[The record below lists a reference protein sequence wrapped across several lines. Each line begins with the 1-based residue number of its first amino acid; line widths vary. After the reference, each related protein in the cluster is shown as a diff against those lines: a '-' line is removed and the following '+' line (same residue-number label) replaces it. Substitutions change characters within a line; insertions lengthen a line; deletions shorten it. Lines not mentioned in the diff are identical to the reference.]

1 MTAKKP
7 RPRSRAG
14 GKPKASHGSLR
25 PRKPKAPE
33 ALQDF
38 VDVVASLN
46 AARARFLVVG
56 AYAMAAH
63 GVPRA
68 TGDLDVWVEPT
79 EENGPRVF
87 EALARFGAPL
97 QALGITLRDLL
108 APGVVCQIGLP
119 PRRIDITT
127 VIDGVEFTEA
137 WEERLEGSLGPVR
150 LSYIGREAL
159 IRNKE
164 AAGRAKDLADLELL
178 RRPGGEKSGR
188 NPR

>member
-1 MTAKKP
+1 M
-7 RPRSRAG
+7 
-14 GKPKASHGSLR
+14 
-25 PRKPKAPE
+25 
-33 ALQDF
+33 
-38 VDVVASLN
+38 DVVASLN
-46 AARARFLVVG
+46 ASRARYLVVG

-68 TGDLDVWVEPT
+68 TGDLDVWVEPS

-97 QALGITLRDLL
+97 QALGITLRDLM

-119 PRRIDITT
+119 PRRIDVTT
-127 VIDGVEFTEA
+127 VIDGVGFAEA
-137 WEERLEGSLGPVR
+137 WAGRLEGALGRVR

-164 AAGRAKDLADLELL
+164 AVARAKDLADLELL
-178 RRPGGEKSGR
+178 RWPGGKSARG
-188 NPR
+188 PR